1 MSMYISGIASGLDTD
16 AWIEAVMALERR
28 PITQLQQRKN
38 ALQQQKDAWR
48 DINSR
53 LNNLSSRLSDLRLS
67 STFLNRTA
75 ASSNTDVLTVSA
87 GTGAIPGHYE
97 ITIEQLAQAHRV
109 RSDQFEPD
117 AAVGVGGTIK
127 INGVEIDIDAKDTI
141 ADVARKI
148 NEKDSKV
155 LATVVDGHLVLT
167 AAETNQKIEFEKSD
181 VLVELGILD
190 DNGQDGDPVPKH
202 ELQSPQEAVIW
213 VDGIRVTRDSNT
225 ISDVIQGV
233 TLTLKETGT
242 VTVEVRHDVNRVVD
256 RVRAF
261 VDQYNSVQSFIS
273 DKTSR
278 GQILQGDVLLSR
290 IQMELRQLTMAP
302 VLGSDG
308 LAMIGITIDRHGTMS
323 LDEAKLRAVLEED
336 PEAVHRLFAATQEE
350 DGFDGVAVRLGQRLE
365 QWLRSNEGL
374 LASRQQLFDDRM
386 KDIDRSIERLEA
398 RLELREQTLRR
409 QFIALEEVLSAFQ
422 TQAMWLEG

>member
-1 MSMYISGIASGLDTD
+1 GI
-16 AWIEAVMALERR
+16 
-28 PITQLQQRKN
+28 P
-38 ALQQQKDAWR
+38 
-48 DINSR
+48 
-53 LNNLSSRLSDLRLS
+53 
-67 STFLNRTA
+67 
-75 ASSNTDVLTVSA
+75 
-87 GTGAIPGHYE
+87 
-97 ITIEQLAQAHRV
+97 
-109 RSDQFEPD
+109 
-117 AAVGVGGTIK
+117 
-127 INGVEIDIDAKDTI
+127 
-141 ADVARKI
+141 
-148 NEKDSKV
+148 
-155 LATVVDGHLVLT
+155 
-167 AAETNQKIEFEKSD
+167 
-181 VLVELGILD
+181 
-190 DNGQDGDPVPKH
+190 

-213 VDGIRVTRDSNT
+213 VYGIVDGIRVTRDSNT

-386 KDIDRSIERLEA
+386 KDIDRSIERLE
-398 RLELREQTLRR
+398 
-409 QFIALEEVLSAFQ
+409 
-422 TQAMWLEG
+422 

>member
-28 PITQLQQRKN
+28 PITQLQQRKTT
-38 ALQQQKDAWR
+38 LQQQKDAWR

-109 RSDQFEPD
+109 RSKQFEPD
-117 AAVGVGGTIK
+117 EEVCVGGTIK

-155 LATVVDGHLVLT
+155 LATVVDGYLVLT
-167 AAETNQKIEFEKSD
+167 AAETNQEIEFEKSH
-181 VLVELGILD
+181 VLIKLGILN
-190 DNGQDGDPVPKH
+190 DNSQDGDPVPKH

-242 VTVEVRHDVNRVVD
+242 VTVEVRHDVNRV
-256 RVRAF
+256 
-261 VDQYNSVQSFIS
+261 
-273 DKTSR
+273 
-278 GQILQGDVLLSR
+278 
-290 IQMELRQLTMAP
+290 
-302 VLGSDG
+302 
-308 LAMIGITIDRHGTMS
+308 
-323 LDEAKLRAVLEED
+323 
-336 PEAVHRLFAATQEE
+336 
-350 DGFDGVAVRLGQRLE
+350 
-365 QWLRSNEGL
+365 
-374 LASRQQLFDDRM
+374 
-386 KDIDRSIERLEA
+386 
-398 RLELREQTLRR
+398 
-409 QFIALEEVLSAFQ
+409 
-422 TQAMWLEG
+422 

>member
-1 MSMYISGIASGLDTD
+1 DDVGNLAMFESSGDTTVYNGSCCYGILQLTRTNIRTFAGVSPEEFRNWPLQD
-16 AWIEAVMALERR
+16 QVNAWADLTTPALNYPSPQALMAMGTFDGR
-28 PITQLQQRKN
+28 P
-38 ALQQQKDAWR
+38 
-48 DINSR
+48 
-53 LNNLSSRLSDLRLS
+53 
-67 STFLNRTA
+67 
-75 ASSNTDVLTVSA
+75 
-87 GTGAIPGHYE
+87 
-97 ITIEQLAQAHRV
+97 
-109 RSDQFEPD
+109 
-117 AAVGVGGTIK
+117 
-127 INGVEIDIDAKDTI
+127 
-141 ADVARKI
+141 
-148 NEKDSKV
+148 
-155 LATVVDGHLVLT
+155 VDGHLVLT

-181 VLVELGILD
+181 VLIELGILD

-308 LAMIGITIDRHGTMS
+308 AYNQLAMIGITIDRHGTMS

-422 TQAMWLEG
+422 TQAMWLEGQIQQLNAFAWSQARRR